1 MASVD
6 EKQGHGRVLE
16 FDKVTKSFAKTD
28 SNEITH
34 ALAEVNLT
42 IQPGEFVSIVGTSGC
57 GKSTILRLIAGLI
70 RPTTGE
76 IRLGGKPIV
85 GAGPDRGMVF
95 QKATLFP
102 WLTVEKNVSFS
113 LRMQKKQDKE
123 LVEHMLKM
131 VGLEDFRKDYP
142 HQLSG
147 GMAQRVA
154 LVRSLIN
161 HPDILL
167 LDEPLGALDAFT
179 RMNMQ
184 DEILNI
190 WREQK
195 QTVVMVT
202 HDVEEAI
209 YMGTRV
215 LVMEPRPGR
224 VKADIPIELAEPKQR
239 DSEEFQ
245 AYRNRILKMLD
256 LKHHTDYYMDIYW
269 KINIKAT
276 K

>member
-190 WREQK
+190 WMQK
-195 QTVVMVT
+195 KQLALMVT
-202 HDVEEAI
+202 HSIDEAV
-209 YMGTRV
+209 YMSTRV
-215 LVMEPRPGR
+215 LVMDAGPGR
-224 VKADIPIELAEPKQR
+224 IVTDIKIEEDFPR
-239 DSEEFQ
+239 DRSSAGFVE
-245 AYRNRILKMLD
+245 YRNEILNRLHFGGK
-256 LKHHTDYYMDIYW
+256 
-269 KINIKAT
+269 NS
-276 K
+276 

>member
-1 MASVD
+1 MNIHFPDYGLIA
-6 EKQGHGRVLE
+6 
-16 FDKVTKSFAKTD
+16 
-28 SNEITH
+28 IT
-34 ALAEVNLT
+34 
-42 IQPGEFVSIVGTSGC
+42 GESGC

-256 LKHHTDYYMDIYW
+256 LKHHTDY
-269 KINIKAT
+269 
-276 K
+276 

>member
-70 RPTTGE
+70 RPTTVE

-147 GMAQRVA
+147 GMRQRAALLRTYLSSNGVA
-154 LVRSLIN
+154 
-161 HPDILL
+161 L
-167 LDEPLGALDAFT
+167 LDEPFSALDTITKTAIH
-179 RMNMQ
+179 RWYLEVMQ
-184 DEILNI
+184 HIDLSTIFITHDIDEAILLSDRIYILNGKPGEIRDEIIIKEKKPRAEDFYLTDEFLAYK
-190 WREQK
+190 REIIAK
-195 QTVVMVT
+195 
-202 HDVEEAI
+202 
-209 YMGTRV
+209 
-215 LVMEPRPGR
+215 L
-224 VKADIPIELAEPKQR
+224 
-239 DSEEFQ
+239 
-245 AYRNRILKMLD
+245 
-256 LKHHTDYYMDIYW
+256 
-269 KINIKAT
+269 
-276 K
+276 

>member
-1 MASVD
+1 MGEVTTT
-6 EKQGHGRVLE
+6 GHGRVLV

-28 SNEITH
+28 SADITH
-34 ALAEVNLT
+34 ALAEINLT
-42 IQPGEFVSIVGTSGC
+42 IEPGEFVSIVGTSGC

-70 RPTTGE
+70 KPTSGE
-76 IRLGGKPIV
+76 IRLDEKVIES
-85 GAGPDRGMVF
+85 AGPDRGMVF
-95 QKATLFP
+95 QKPTLFP
-102 WLTVEKNVSFS
+102 WLTVEKNISFS
-113 LRMQKKQDKE
+113 MRMQGRRDYKE
-123 LVEHMLKM
+123 KVERMLKM

-161 HPDILL
+161 SPDILL
-167 LDEPLGALDAFT
+167 LDETLGALDAFT

-190 WREQK
+190 WRQEK
-195 QTVVMVT
+195 PTIVMVT

-224 VKADIPIELAEPKQR
+224 VRADIKVDLPEPR
-239 DSEEFQ
+239 ERNGEEFQ
-245 AYRNRILKMLD
+245 EYRNRILKMLD
-256 LKHHTDYYMDIYW
+256 LDVEAETI
-269 KINIKAT
+269 A
-276 K
+276 

>member
-34 ALAEVNLT
+34 ALNLT

-256 LKHHTDYYMDIYW
+256 LKHHTDY
-269 KINIKAT
+269 
-276 K
+276 

>member
-184 DEILNI
+184 DEILKI
-190 WREQK
+190 WQEKEQLAIMVAKGDIDYAVCDQQTAVLSQK
-195 QTVVMVT
+195 QLPEIDIKTDISFTQLQSWAVRKDSPILLDSLNSWLEQIRKNGT
-202 HDVEEAI
+202 FDKI
-209 YMGTRV
+209 Y
-215 LVMEPRPGR
+215 
-224 VKADIPIELAEPKQR
+224 KK
-239 DSEEFQ
+239 
-245 AYRNRILKMLD
+245 
-256 LKHHTDYYMDIYW
+256 YY
-269 KINIKAT
+269 K
-276 K
+276 

>member
-1 MASVD
+1 M
-6 EKQGHGRVLE
+6 GLE
-16 FDKVTKSFAKTD
+16 LKNVTKKFKTIEGERVIFENLNIHFPD
-28 SNEITH
+28 YGLIAIT
-34 ALAEVNLT
+34 
-42 IQPGEFVSIVGTSGC
+42 GESGC

-256 LKHHTDYYMDIYW
+256 LKHHTDH
-269 KINIKAT
+269 
-276 K
+276 

>member
-1 MASVD
+1 MASVE

-34 ALAEVNLT
+34 ALAEVNLA

-76 IRLGGKPIV
+76 IRLGGKPID

-256 LKHHTDYYMDIYW
+256 LKHHTDH
-269 KINIKAT
+269 
-276 K
+276 

>member
-34 ALAEVNLT
+34 ALAEVNLA

-256 LKHHTDYYMDIYW
+256 LKHHTDH
-269 KINIKAT
+269 
-276 K
+276 

>member
-34 ALAEVNLT
+34 ALAEVNLA

-256 LKHHTDYYMDIYW
+256 LKHHTDY
-269 KINIKAT
+269 
-276 K
+276 

>member
-184 DEILNI
+184 DEILRI
-190 WREQK
+190 WKE
-195 QTVVMVT
+195 TGMTAIMVT
-202 HDVEEAI
+202 HDVDEAV
-209 YMGTRV
+209 YLSDKV
-215 LVMEPRPGR
+215 VVMTPRPGR
-224 VKADIPIELAEPKQR
+224 ITGTLDIQLSRPRARSSEDFLQYRGEILRRLHYGGKVEEP
-239 DSEEFQ
+239 
-245 AYRNRILKMLD
+245 N
-256 LKHHTDYYMDIYW
+256 YYI
-269 KINIKAT
+269 
-276 K
+276 

>member
-28 SNEITH
+28 SNEIIH

-76 IRLGGKPIV
+76 IRLGGKPIA

-256 LKHHTDYYMDIYW
+256 LKHHTDH
-269 KINIKAT
+269 
-276 K
+276 